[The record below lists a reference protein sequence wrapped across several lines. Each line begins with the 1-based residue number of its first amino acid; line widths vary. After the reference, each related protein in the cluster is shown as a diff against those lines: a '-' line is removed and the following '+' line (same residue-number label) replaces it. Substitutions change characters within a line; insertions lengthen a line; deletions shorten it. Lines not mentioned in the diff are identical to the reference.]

1 MQDLNTLKSIL
12 EKYREVSTFSRHPK
26 ELYDPANYI
35 MGLGGKRMR
44 PLLVLAAY
52 QMFRASQVK
61 EALPLAY
68 AVEVFHN
75 FTLVHDDIMDD
86 APIRR
91 GQPTVHTKWDA
102 NTAILSGDVMLIA
115 AYESLMQFKGEAQ
128 LPRLIRVFNRVAR
141 EVCEG
146 QQMDMNFE
154 NDSNVTIDNYLRMIE
169 LKTAVLLGGSLE
181 MGAIGAGAKEEDIMH
196 LSEFGRFIGIAFQL
210 QDDLL
215 DTFGDSKKFGK
226 KIGGD
231 IVQNKKTFLILKAY
245 ELGDPDQV
253 ARLKALMQTPTTQ
266 EDEKIKKTTGLL
278 TELEIPHHAAVL
290 RDEYRDKA
298 FRHLEQ
304 VDTRDEEK
312 QLLYDMTEWVI
323 SREK

>member
-1 MQDLNTLKSIL
+1 MQNLTTLKSML
-12 EKYREVSTFSRHPK
+12 EAYREVNSFSRHPR

-52 QMFRASQVK
+52 QMFKASEIE

-86 APIRR
+86 APLRR
-91 GQPTVHTKWDA
+91 GKPTVHTRWDA

-115 AYESLMQFKGEAQ
+115 AYESLMQFRGEPQ

-146 QQMDMNFE
+146 QQLDMNFE
-154 NDSNVTIDNYLRMIE
+154 KSEFVTIEDYIRMIE

-181 MGAIGAGAKEEDIMH
+181 MGAIGGGAKEDDIMH
-196 LSEFGRFIGIAFQL
+196 LSEFGRYMGIAFQL

-215 DTFGDSKKFGK
+215 DTFGDPEKFGK

-231 IVQNKKTFLILKAY
+231 IVQNKKTFLILKAL
-245 ELGDPDQV
+245 EVGNAAQV
-253 ARLKALMQTPTTQ
+253 EALKKLMTTPPNG
-266 EDEKIKKTTGLL
+266 EKEKIETVTQLL
-278 TELEIPHHAAVL
+278 LALDIPQHAAAK
-290 RDEYRDKA
+290 RDEYRDIA
-298 FRHLEQ
+298 FGHLER